1 MFQKE
6 SFRKN
11 IRNNMK
17 INDKIK
23 GKKLQHDITRK
34 AAIISA
40 LLIGKINKYEYL
52 TDEEVLPPD
61 QSRLI
66 EQTKFT
72 NSDFGEAFQKQIKKV
87 EDQRRK

>member
-1 MFQKE
+1 
-6 SFRKN
+6 
-11 IRNNMK
+11 MK
-17 INDKIK
+17 INDKIR

>member
-1 MFQKE
+1 
-6 SFRKN
+6 
-11 IRNNMK
+11 MK
-17 INDKIK
+17 INDKIR

-72 NSDFGEAFQKQIKKV
+72 NSDFGEAFQKQIKKA

>member
-1 MFQKE
+1 
-6 SFRKN
+6 
-11 IRNNMK
+11 MK
-17 INDKIK
+17 INDKIR

-40 LLIGKINKYEYL
+40 LLIGKINKYGYL

>member
-1 MFQKE
+1 ME
-6 SFRKN
+6 
-11 IRNNMK
+11 
-17 INDKIK
+17 INDKIR
-23 GKKLQHDITRK
+23 GEKLQHDITRK